1 MWVPRKGLQASPDQT
16 RDAVRYLTRAARR
29 GYSPL
34 QEKYPELLMHFPL
47 VFKRLTLPLLALFI
61 GAEATAKPQ
70 LAEGMYR
77 VDWNRKVRDLCIDAY
92 TNEDLTARDWQ
103 GVVAVQGTICKL
115 SDVREGKSTA
125 SWTGACSQPGRGSVL
140 NLTYKITIKV
150 NPDESF
156 DFLTVLSGDQQ
167 ATIPIRG
174 ERLKG
179 PAAKCAPDSEYLR
192 PWQ

>member
-1 MWVPRKGLQASPDQT
+1 MSLHVVL
-16 RDAVRYLTRAARR
+16 
-29 GYSPL
+29 
-34 QEKYPELLMHFPL
+34 
-47 VFKRLTLPLLALFI
+47 KRLTLPLLALFM
-61 GAEATAKPQ
+61 ATTVDAKPQ

-103 GVVAVQGTICKL
+103 GVVAAQGTICTL
-115 SDVREGKSTA
+115 SEVREGKSTA

-140 NLTYKITIKV
+140 NLTYKITVKV
-150 NPDESF
+150 NPDNSF

-167 ATIPIRG
+167 AIIPIRG

-179 PAAKCAPDSEYLR
+179 AAAKCAPDSEYFR